1 MGLPDARHRPWP
13 CPAGAWA
20 VRQVWSALAFLHWRV
35 PVDAVRQKLPAG
47 LEVDTFDGSAWIG
60 VVPFR
65 MEGVHLRGLPPVPG
79 TDEFPELNVRTYVTA
94 EGKPGVWFFSLDA
107 ASSVTSTV
115 ARVWYGLPYWRARME
130 MTEEEGRVSYSSVR
144 ISKGAPPAV
153 FRGRYAPAGAEFRA
167 RPGSLEHFLAE
178 RYCLY
183 ANARGGGLARADI
196 HHAPWELRPAKVHT
210 LENTMAEAAGF
221 GIAPEPDNALF
232 ARRIEAFAW
241 TPAPLAAAVR

>member
-1 MGLPDARHRPWP
+1 MGLPDASHRPWP

-20 VRQVWSALAFLHWRV
+20 VRQVWSALAFLHWRL
-35 PVDAVRQKLPAG
+35 PVDAVRQKIPAG

-65 MEGVHLRGLPPVPG
+65 MEGVRLRGLPAVPG

-107 ASSVTSTV
+107 ASAVTAAV
-115 ARVWYGLPYWRARME
+115 ARTWYGLPYWRARME

-144 ISKGAPPAV
+144 TSHGAPPAA
-153 FRGRYAPAGAEFRA
+153 FRARYAPSGAEFRP
-167 RPGSLEHFLAE
+167 RPGSLEYFLAE

-183 ANARGGGLARADI
+183 STGRGRGIARADI
-196 HHAPWELRPAKVHT
+196 LHAPWELRPARAVV
-210 LENTMAEAAGF
+210 LENTMAQAAGF
-221 GIAPEPDNALF
+221 TLPAEPPHALF
-232 ARRIEAFAW
+232 ARSIEAFAW
-241 TPAPLAAAVR
+241 TPAPLTGAVS